1 MVKKKPGGCKV
12 LKPKYPAHHHLGA
25 PPAVPKTKGLKV
37 MPSTIKKSA
46 DGTTSVVNSKKGWDL
61 DLSESSDEEG
71 GGEADDWVEFKPK
84 QVKIKERVVKI
95 IDHRFGGIKDH
106 DYCSEAYEISQKEP
120 QPPEDLKEE
129 EKKAE
134 EEVEPELSEMDKIL
148 SDVAMGSANLEV
160 KASPKEDL
168 NASNSGSG

>member
-1 MVKKKPGGCKV
+1 M
-12 LKPKYPAHHHLGA
+12 
-25 PPAVPKTKGLKV
+25 
-37 MPSTIKKSA
+37 
-46 DGTTSVVNSKKGWDL
+46 NSKKGWDL

-95 IDHRFGGIKDH
+95 IDHRWDFLSTFLFFDRPWIPKLFCRFGGIKDH

-120 QPPEDLKEE
+120 QSPEELKEE
-129 EKKAE
+129 KEEKAKE

-160 KASPKEDL
+160 KASPKEDP
-168 NASNSGSG
+168 NAANSGSGKKKKKKKVQSCTDLV